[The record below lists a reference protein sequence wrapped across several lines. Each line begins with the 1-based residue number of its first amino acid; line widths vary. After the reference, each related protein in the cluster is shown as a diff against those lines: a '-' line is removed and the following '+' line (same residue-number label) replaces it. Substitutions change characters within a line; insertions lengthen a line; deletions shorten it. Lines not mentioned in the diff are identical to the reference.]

1 MHSENIIIGAGP
13 IGIEMAVNLERAGR
27 QTLILDAGQVGQTIM
42 NWPASTPFFS
52 SPERTAIAGVPLQT
66 VHQSMVTGEE
76 YLAYLR
82 GVVEHYDLNPLLYH
96 RVLSAQPRSDSRP
109 DSQAPSGAGNSAE
122 GFLLT
127 VEHRG
132 RRKEFSCD
140 NLIMAHGNMHS
151 PRRLG
156 VPGEDLDFVDHY
168 HDDIH
173 RYFRQD
179 LLIVGGRNSAVEAA
193 IRAWRGGAR
202 VTLMHRQPELNKDKL
217 NSRYHLEISILMQK
231 ERIRFLDSSEI
242 REIRNDGIRY
252 VRNGEEHRES
262 WDFVLMCTGFEKDL
276 SLLRELGVQLTDDE
290 EPVLDEQ
297 TMEANVP
304 GLYFAGTA
312 VSGGR
317 DSYRQFVGTSHV
329 HVEKILRSIAGK
341 EVSPLTGD
349 YYARSYPFSR
359 SDIEPVEGK
368 TGGT

>member
-1 MHSENIIIGAGP
+1 
-13 IGIEMAVNLERAGR
+13 
-27 QTLILDAGQVGQTIM
+27 M

-52 SPERTAIAGVPLQT
+52 SPERTAIAGIPLQT

-82 GVVEHYDLNPLLYH
+82 TVVEHYDLHPLLYH
-96 RVLSAQPRSDSRP
+96 RVISARAQ
-109 DSQAPSGAGNSAE
+109 GAG
-122 GFLLT
+122 GTGGRFQLT

-132 RRKEFSCD
+132 TEKKFSCR
-140 NLIMAHGNMHS
+140 NLIMAHGNMHA

-156 VPGEDLDFVDHY
+156 VPGEDLEFVDNY

-173 RYFRQD
+173 RYFRQN

-202 VTLMHRQPELNKDKL
+202 VTLMYRQPELTKEKL

-231 ERIRFLDSSEI
+231 ERIRFLGSSEI
-242 REIRNDGIRY
+242 REIRNDEISY
-252 VRNGEEHRES
+252 LRNGKEETGT
-262 WDFVLMCTGFEKDL
+262 WDFVLLCTGFEKDL
-276 SLLRELGVQLTDDE
+276 SLLHELGVKLNPDG
-290 EPVLDEQ
+290 EPVLNEP

-304 GLYFAGTA
+304 GLYFAGTS

-329 HVEKILRSIAGK
+329 HVEKILRSIAG
-341 EVSPLTGD
+341 ENARAVTGD
-349 YYARSYPFSR
+349 YFPRSYPFSR
-359 SDIEPVEGK
+359 ADIEPVEGK
-368 TGGT
+368 SVDENTADR